1 MKQYY
6 INSSNYQ
13 PSTEDEA
20 VLSPEDPIHDMI
32 AAQYLGGLN
41 AAARISERHAKL
53 ADETQKQM
61 DPLLQYA
68 KQTNIKPGTPAW
80 YALMGTSSNRKR

>member
-6 INSSNYQ
+6 INTSNYQ
-13 PSTEDEA
+13 QTNDDEC
-20 VLSPEDPIHDMI
+20 VLPAEDPIHDML
-32 AAQYLGGLN
+32 AAQYMGGLN

-53 ADETQKQM
+53 ANEAQKQL
-61 DPLLQYA
+61 DPLMQYA

-80 YALMGTSSNRKR
+80 YALMGTTSNKRR